1 MGAEPVIKKP
11 KDLRKGDIIRIRV
24 PFEENTSDYYNGYH
38 PKEIRGGEW
47 YKDRFGDTSKPRF
60 CIVIGR
66 EDNNVLYLPM
76 TSRHARCDNK
86 HQYTLQD
93 NSMTWKKNEDMK
105 SYVELDTLRAVHTG
119 EDWNIQSFGRVA
131 ENDMTNI
138 MVRLGRRKLD
148 MNSDRDQRIYVSP
161 NKETAFEKQ
170 MAENGYIVSESTER
184 GKTYNKEDGR
194 TVTKSKWGF
203 VMYHVPM
210 SKEDVTAMVAKR
222 EGKLIDDF
230 AKAVADIT
238 EKSARQ
244 ESEVIQ

>member
-1 MGAEPVIKKP
+1 
-11 KDLRKGDIIRIRV
+11 
-24 PFEENTSDYYNGYH
+24 
-38 PKEIRGGEW
+38 
-47 YKDRFGDTSKPRF
+47 
-60 CIVIGR
+60 
-66 EDNNVLYLPM
+66 
-76 TSRHARCDNK
+76 
-86 HQYTLQD
+86 
-93 NSMTWKKNEDMK
+93 
-105 SYVELDTLRAVHTG
+105 
-119 EDWNIQSFGRVA
+119 
-131 ENDMTNI
+131 MTNI

-210 SKEDVTAMVAKR
+210 SKEDVTVMVAKR
-222 EGKLIDDF
+222 EGKPIDDF